1 MNRKIQNSLSSAS
14 TNRMSSLFTPSYFVQ
29 RFSHAAVARA
39 RLPLPPLGSV
49 GDPYLLDRLQAP
61 LTRFRD

>member
-14 TNRMSSLFTPSYFVQ
+14 TNRMSSNFTPSHFVQ
-29 RFSHAAVARA
+29 RFTHAAAARA

-49 GDPYLLDRLQAP
+49 GDPYLVDRLHAP
-61 LTRFRD
+61 LTRYRD

>member
-1 MNRKIQNSLSSAS
+1 MNRKIQNSLSSAF
-14 TNRMSSLFTPSYFVQ
+14 TNRMSSNFATSHFVQ
-29 RFSHAAVARA
+29 RFSHAAAARA

-49 GDPYLLDRLQAP
+49 GDPYLIDRLRAP